1 MEYARKL
8 KAIGHPIRLRLLCLI
23 AREEDPCVTDLWK
36 CLKQPQP
43 VISQHLAI
51 LKETGIVSA
60 EVQKT
65 RRVYSIVD
73 PFIACIVKAILADH
87 DVLDQLSGPRE
98 EAAPQIEGGGHEKLT
113 LEKLKK
119 S

>member
-1 MEYARKL
+1 MDSVTAPCPDEHLVDYARKL

-23 AREEDPCVTDLWK
+23 AREEDPCVTDLWR
-36 CLKQPQP
+36 CLNQPQP

-51 LKETGIVSA
+51 LKENGIVSA

-73 PFIACIVKAILADH
+73 PFIGDLVRRIIAESALPGA
-87 DVLDQLSGPRE
+87 
-98 EAAPQIEGGGHEKLT
+98 
-113 LEKLKK
+113 
-119 S
+119 

>member
-1 MEYARKL
+1 MNEILPCPDKPIMEYARKL
-8 KAIGHPIRLRLLCLI
+8 KAVGHPIRLRLLCLI
-23 AREEDPCVTDLWK
+23 AREEDPCVSDLWQ

-51 LKETGIVSA
+51 LKQNGIVSA

-73 PFIACIVKAILADH
+73 PFIKTLVKSILKEMH
-87 DVLDQLSGPRE
+87 
-98 EAAPQIEGGGHEKLT
+98 
-113 LEKLKK
+113 
-119 S
+119 

>member
-1 MEYARKL
+1 MVDTPILCPDSILEEYSRKL
-8 KAIGHPIRLRLLCLI
+8 KAVGHPIRLRLLCLI
-23 AREEDPCVTDLWK
+23 AREDDPCVSDMWR

-51 LKETGIVSA
+51 LKENGIVSA

-65 RRVYSIVD
+65 RRVYSIID
-73 PFIACIVKAILADH
+73 PFIADLIAKIVAE
-87 DVLDQLSGPRE
+87 SGS
-98 EAAPQIEGGGHEKLT
+98 T
-113 LEKLKK
+113 N